1 MTSSV
6 FLNSAVRG
14 INDALV
20 DSGYLGWPNEKVGHD
35 VSDQIAEKLAASYGE
50 GADVL
55 PQGGLDDERH
65 RGVIHE
71 LKTASDRL
79 AASGHAPDPR
89 LKVASVGMP
98 LGERA
103 AKVAAEAMD
112 KIASGS
118 LSDVG
123 QNTPEEAAA
132 HDQMAALDLQNRP
145 QGKYQVP
152 MGQSDMPDGP
162 ANAREMPHPEGPST
176 TVSIA
181 NSLTEHSQKA
191 AAQKLADGYDWG
203 AQYDPQGGGAAPR
216 FGGLGSAG
224 NVAKGVSL
232 AAGAAALSMGAR
244 ALYNHFKSQGVDDDT
259 AAQLAQ
265 HMDAEQGGGDPGQGG
280 MDAGQGGQESG
291 FDPAQFGQKMSSVI
305 EYGLSRLP
313 PQQRAAAVKIAS
325 EGSYGEKIDVRNYLM
340 KVALMD
346 EAARAA
352 SKAQAASRL
361 ANIQSIA
368 AKTGP
373 GLGHGMSTAKKVGIG
388 VAGATAL
395 TGAAMAGRASK
406 SDAPKT
412 ASLADIAMGK
422 VANDGMAVQD
432 LLAGGSGLPEA
443 PPAVDAAPSYA
454 DRLRAMVA
462 GLRGRFGGA
471 GPQSMD
477 AAASTAALAG
487 HPEGMEVM
495 AHICENAKTA
505 AEADAMLCAVLGDNP
520 GIAKMASYEAV
531 AVVHNAFT
539 TKEAFSLFGKKKE
552 KKDGEI
558 ATSTT
563 QDGES
568 PATNEHETPP
578 KMEGKTAM
586 ERLKAA
592 AAGSLTN
599 VGKNTETSA
608 AETDDFAKLDLK
620 NRGEGAYKVQQGGS
634 AMPDNV
640 PGGKTQKHVVP
651 NGVEMK
657 NPNTLPAKTAT
668 DLSDDELAYIE
679 NFQKTASEYGP
690 YLPMTMSQAEKLA
703 EVRTLMAMPP
713 SQRSAHVRSLLLPG

>member
-191 AAQKLADGYDWG
+191 AAQKLAFGGGTYSLPTPTG
-203 AQYDPQGGGAAPR
+203 RQMAMVGGAAA
-216 FGGLGSAG
+216 LT
-224 NVAKGVSL
+224 
-232 AAGAAALSMGAR
+232 AGAAAL
-244 ALYNHFKSQGVDDDT
+244 YQHFKSQGVDDDT

-340 KVALMD
+340 KVALMSPNINAGAKALI
-346 EAARAA
+346 EGGHALEHMNVRPAIGAAR
-352 SKAQAASRL
+352 
-361 ANIQSIA
+361 QS
-368 AKTGP
+368 
-373 GLGHGMSTAKKVGIG
+373 MSTARKVGVG

-395 TGAAMAGRASK
+395 AGAAAAGRASK